1 MTVDTRPV
9 AGSSQLG
16 KDGQGGV
23 VQTQHESQHD
33 QHHGAG
39 NGYRCEGLAAQEVT
53 DPEAINHLHRCLQ
66 QVGRQNWER
75 KDEELAWNRAA
86 SEIAIHYG
94 EASPTP
100 AELLD
105 WKAWGIP

>member
-1 MTVDTRPV
+1 AR
-9 AGSSQLG
+9 SSQVG
-16 KDGQGGV
+16 EDGRGAV
-23 VQTQHESQHD
+23 VQTAHDSQHEQHRR
-33 QHHGAG
+33 GG
-39 NGYRCEGLAAQEVT
+39 NGDRCEGRAAQEVT
-53 DPEAINHLHRCLQ
+53 DPEASTHLHRCLQ

-105 WKAWGIP
+105 WKAWGLP